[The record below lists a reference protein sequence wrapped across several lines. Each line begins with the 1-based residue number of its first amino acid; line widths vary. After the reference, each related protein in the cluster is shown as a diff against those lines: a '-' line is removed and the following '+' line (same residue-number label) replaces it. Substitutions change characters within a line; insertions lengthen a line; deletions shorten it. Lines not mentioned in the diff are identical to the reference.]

1 MGDHG
6 SVLLF
11 TSPPSFMSNTKYL
24 SFTSS
29 SNIRD
34 GSLAFETE
42 SSLNSFLPIFTANG
56 SETKNVRPLTIPD
69 PSHQRTMTMASSMK
83 TKETPFETACFIHMI
98 LATIIHSHSQY
109 PFSAVSCPSGS
120 SVYFAM
126 CFLTIPIYL
135 LRSYLLSFP
144 SETTKICFDSRS
156 WPSYH
161 TLLHLFAAPLLLN
174 CVVLLP

>member
-1 MGDHG
+1 MWDPG

-11 TSPPSFMSNTKYL
+11 TSPPSISNTKYL

-34 GSLAFETE
+34 GSLARETK
-42 SSLNSFLPIFTANG
+42 SSLNSFFPIFTANG
-56 SETKNVRPLTIPD
+56 SETKNVRLLTIPD

-83 TKETPFETACFIHMI
+83 TKETPFETAHFIHMI

-109 PFSAVSCPSGS
+109 PFSAFSFSSGS
-120 SVYFAM
+120 SIYVAM

-135 LRSYLLSFP
+135 LRSCLLSPP

-156 WPSYH
+156 WSSCH